1 MRKVDSMNKME
12 NSELISALADGQ
24 LHGEE
29 FARGVQ
35 AATADAAALRTWQ
48 AYHLVGDVLRS
59 RELAATASPDQFLE
73 RLRARLLAE
82 QAPRPPAAVA
92 AATATAQPGRP
103 AANDA
108 SLRWKLVAG
117 FATVAAMAAIGW
129 TVAGSGLSG
138 NVQPQLASAP
148 GAAAGAA
155 LVAGNEQGAMIRD
168 PKLDQFLAAHR
179 QFGSANA
186 LQAPAG
192 FLRNATF
199 EGPAR

>member
-1 MRKVDSMNKME
+1 MRKVDSMNKMD

-24 LHGEE
+24 LRGEE

-73 RLRARLLAE
+73 RLRARLHAE
-82 QAPRPPAAVA
+82 QAPRPQAPVA
-92 AATATAQPGRP
+92 TVTAQPGRP

-129 TVAGSGLSG
+129 TVVGSGLPGSG
-138 NVQPQLASAP
+138 QPQLASAP
-148 GAAAGAA
+148 GPTSGAA

>member
-1 MRKVDSMNKME
+1 MNKIE
-12 NSELISALADGQ
+12 DQELISALADGQ
-24 LHGEE
+24 LHGEA
-29 FARGVQ
+29 FARGIE
-35 AATADAAALRTWQ
+35 AATADDAALRTWQ

-59 RELAATASPDQFLE
+59 RELAAGSAPEQFLT
-73 RLRARLLAE
+73 RLRPRLQAE
-82 QAPRPPAAVA
+82 LLPRPAVLPPVA
-92 AATATAQPGRP
+92 AKPGAQP

-129 TVAGSGLSG
+129 TVAASGLGTSAA
-138 NVQPQLASAP
+138 QPQLAAAP
-148 GAAAGAA
+148 ATPQAVGSG
-155 LVAGNEQGAMIRD
+155 QGAMIRD
-168 PKLDQFLAAHR
+168 PRLDQFLAAHR
-179 QFGSANA
+179 QFGGANA

>member
-1 MRKVDSMNKME
+1 MNKME

-24 LHGEE
+24 LRGEE

-35 AATADAAALRTWQ
+35 AATTDAAALRTWQ

-59 RELAATASPDQFLE
+59 RELAAGAAPELFLA
-73 RLRARLLAE
+73 RLRSRLHAE
-82 QAPRPPAAVA
+82 QPPRPAVLA
-92 AATATAQPGRP
+92 AAPLPGAVSASVRP
-103 AANDA
+103 ASNDA

-117 FATVAAMAAIGW
+117 FATVAAVAAIGW
-129 TVAGSGLSG
+129 TVAGSALSG
-138 NVQPQLASAP
+138 NGQPQLASGP
-148 GAAAGAA
+148 GAQPGVAA
-155 LVAGNEQGAMIRD
+155 LAGGERGAMIRD